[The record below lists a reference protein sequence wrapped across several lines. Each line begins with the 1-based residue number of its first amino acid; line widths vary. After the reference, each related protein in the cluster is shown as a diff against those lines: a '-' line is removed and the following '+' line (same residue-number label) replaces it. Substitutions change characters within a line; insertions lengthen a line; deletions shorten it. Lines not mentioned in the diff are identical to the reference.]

1 MWEQGKRKI
10 GYRQHNDINTSYHIY
25 RAKQGGVALPFD
37 EVDDADPRLFAS
49 QRAKGIS
56 LLSKKEGHVYS
67 MFQLYWITSTTGSI
81 HTHLVFGGLI
91 YLGSLSPGEVE
102 GMIP

>member
-1 MWEQGKRKI
+1 MQLAVKWLSLSAFLI
-10 GYRQHNDINTSYHIY
+10 SNQHNDINTSYHIY

-67 MFQLYWITSTTGSI
+67 MFQLYWITSTTGI
-81 HTHLVFGGLI
+81 LA
-91 YLGSLSPGEVE
+91 GEW
-102 GMIP
+102 GILLLLL